1 MAELMVLGRCVYVGV
16 IAVLI
21 ALFFSSRRRHTIW
34 TGDWS
39 SDVCSSDLDVDI
51 VRPAPGSDGDD
62 PGRNTSVNDR
72 AEIGRASCRERV
84 EISVVAVLSKKGV
97 CTLVVAR
104 SSGVIRSA
112 PFWSVEHTLK
122 ALQICVVA

>member
-72 AEIGRASCRERV
+72 AAIRHLDEMLASSEN
-84 EISVVAVLSKKGV
+84 IIKAV
-97 CTLVVAR
+97 
-104 SSGVIRSA
+104 SGVLANGEIPIILGGDHAIAVPTFSA
-112 PFWSVEHTLK
+112 IASHYKQQGSEV
-122 ALQICVVA
+122 